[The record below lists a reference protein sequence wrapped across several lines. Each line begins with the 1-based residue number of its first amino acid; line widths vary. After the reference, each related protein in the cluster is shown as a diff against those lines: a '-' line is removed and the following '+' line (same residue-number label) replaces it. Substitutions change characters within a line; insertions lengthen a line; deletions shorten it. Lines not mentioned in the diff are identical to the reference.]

1 MTDKILRIENEE
13 EITDI
18 IINRCDGTGYQLYL
32 DELCFEP
39 APPKDW
45 AQQMKDL
52 EERNIRLSRFIMDW
66 LGRELDIFPEGALS
80 LDDILEKA
88 PLKSW
93 RPACYNYSELV
104 EGCAQ
109 IPFTDKPECRR
120 CPYHEVKE

>member
-45 AQQMKDL
+45 
-52 EERNIRLSRFIMDW
+52 
-66 LGRELDIFPEGALS
+66 
-80 LDDILEKA
+80 
-88 PLKSW
+88 

-104 EGCAQ
+104 NGCAQ
-109 IPFTDKPECRR
+109 IPFTDKPECQE
-120 CPYHEVKE
+120 CPYRN

>member
-45 AQQMKDL
+45 K
-52 EERNIRLSRFIMDW
+52 
-66 LGRELDIFPEGALS
+66 PV
-80 LDDILEKA
+80 
-88 PLKSW
+88 
-93 RPACYNYSELV
+93 CYNYSELN
-104 EGCAQ
+104 EGCEQ
-109 IPFTDKPECRR
+109 IPFISSPECDQ
-120 CPYHEVKE
+120 CPYKNVKPSNEEK